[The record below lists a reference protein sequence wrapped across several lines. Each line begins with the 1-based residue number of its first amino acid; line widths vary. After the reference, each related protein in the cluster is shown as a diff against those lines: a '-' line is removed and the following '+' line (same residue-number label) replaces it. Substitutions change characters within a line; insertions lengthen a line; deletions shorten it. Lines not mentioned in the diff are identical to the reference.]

1 MSTPLHLS
9 AWHHQTEG
17 GEGDKVVRVRGDK
30 GEVNEVVRVVMK
42 VKGEVVMREGVTR
55 VRW

>member
-1 MSTPLHLS
+1 M
-9 AWHHQTEG
+9 
-17 GEGDKVVRVRGDK
+17 VRVRGDK
-30 GEVNEVVRVVMK
+30 GEGNEVVRVVMK

>member
-1 MSTPLHLS
+1 MSTPLYLS

-17 GEGDKVVRVRGDK
+17 GEGDKVVRVRGDT
-30 GEVNEVVRVVMK
+30 GEGNEVVRVVMK